1 MAKFIKKRFPALFVA
16 TYFIVAVSMVG
27 FLVYPMLF
35 TEASVAADFT
45 NTGAPTA
52 TVGPNTSYAL
62 VLDVTI
68 PDAWN
73 GTAYTADILMQAGS
87 SQYWQGSA
95 LSAITPLGIPNGF
108 GFYDMVGPG
117 YGGSADSEPVVMDR
131 DGDSVYTSAADTLV
145 DADGVVTNTPGVTA
159 LSAGDALFDIVR
171 GDLVVA
177 DSVVTPTKVWKDYD
191 DSGAYT
197 GAETAGTTVGAEGD
211 VNASLEALTNAKV
224 TDAGA
229 ANVWDAGEGVFVSAD
244 TTYDGADT
252 IVKGTTLQ
260 TLLLAKVSGGN
271 DVWAGDAT
279 EGVWDDISAPTN
291 FVNTGDTHITTE
303 TLTPLLGAA
312 ETTMALTNTNG
323 IAVGDTVALTTTAVV
338 SGVVS
343 AVSTN
348 GIIFAATAY
357 NGDPANIL
365 AAASINSHGAI
376 TGNANGDLDLQSAG
390 SKTITTTDSSGI
402 AVLDDLTFTCNAG
415 STTGVV
421 TAISGNDLTV
431 TVADAGCTDAS
442 TAAIAVT
449 TPGAVTA
456 ELTVPITALTNAKV
470 TGANGAYAAG
480 EGVYVSTDTTLSAGD
495 TIVRGETLEVL
506 TNGTVTYRGIPNG
519 VWDGNENVYDDVIT
533 PINGLVEAGDV
544 RLTDITA
551 EPVVLGTPVDAD
563 AGTNVGATAG
573 WVKEVNATWTP
584 GDDLFIE
591 NVAGELTYSAAA
603 DIDVYTTGGLV
614 AGDALTD
621 FPADCDGVGAGTQ
634 ACKYAGLFLD
644 NSAAIYVDEGTA
656 GGAAPNSVVDQQ
668 SDQLVGIGV
677 QNTGTAV
684 DTTDIVL
691 LDVWADA
698 GAAGFQGLGTDTLLG
713 IMTVNSGD
721 DQEWRLG
728 GLTQAVLNGQRIFV
742 TAALTATPTNAATLK
757 FQIPVYNDAGLD
769 GVATADD
776 DVGVFMASNN
786 DGPIDDV
793 LLNANTQ
800 TIDSQA
806 PTITSRVTYDA
817 DGNGR
822 IDRIIF
828 TTDEALDDVFT
839 SLTID
844 VDGYVGETYATGD
857 VALDNIFWVNFSNAG
872 PYDTGAI
879 PNTQIT
885 ANTSLSDNSGNN
897 IATDGVA
904 VASTDGAMPIM
915 IASFF
920 FDLDTDGTIDTLR
933 TAWSEIVTM
942 NGSTGVDWTITGGSM
957 NATFSV
963 ATNDASAEIYLDVT
977 VTADPDETGGTA
989 APDIAYDNDDANNSV
1004 RDASPALNPAGTN
1017 SAKTAEDAAAPVLL
1031 SATFLDQS
1039 GVVGTADTIR
1049 TTWSEGITNWGSIGA
1064 DWTITAGDINP
1075 AFSTIPVDLPM
1086 DDEYLN
1092 ITVTADAGE
1101 TGSPLLP
1108 TITYNN
1114 ISGLIVDASPI
1125 SVGLSA
1131 VVAGPVNVTDGAAP
1145 VVLTKVYQDAGANG
1159 SVETAVLTL
1168 SEVVTFTGAQLLTD
1182 FTIANEDL
1190 TGFVGS
1196 PTTITGTGT
1205 DTMTF
1210 TSGSAS
1216 TNLTG
1221 VSGGTEPTIAF
1232 LDDGINH
1239 ITDGA
1244 NNLASFVATSLTD
1257 DAIPVRYGAIAYSDN
1272 GNDGTV
1278 DRVTMTYTEKVT
1290 YTYSDAEWVAT
1301 ANDLLGFD
1309 VTACTSCTNVTSLVL
1324 TASATGIIT
1333 GVGAGTQPQ
1342 LAYTFA
1348 TQNISDAAGKDAANI
1363 GATSLADG
1371 ATPVLI
1377 GGSYRDLDSDGAIDT
1392 LRVTWSESVTVSL
1405 STAVDWTIVGGD
1417 INATFSAAPDSPGLG
1432 TDKDITVT
1440 ADADETYSGVAPTV
1454 AYDNGDANDSVVDG
1468 ALNPAGTTGPVTMID
1483 LAAPVILSATFYDA
1497 DAAPNDGKLDLITV
1511 VWSENINNVADG
1523 SGDWALTGTNFGTI
1537 TEGAVVCSTGTAGEN
1552 ECDYNF
1558 TATTVKTDVG
1568 NLSLAYSAL
1577 GSSVTDGATPAAAKT
1592 ITSASTPA
1600 FTDAANPVVASTSPA
1615 DGATGVALDASFS
1628 MTFSEAMTTADL
1640 TSVTVGRSPSFDL
1653 GTAVWSV
1660 GDTVVTSTNHDAWAG
1675 LQIYTI
1681 DLVQG
1686 SIREAAAAGS
1696 KTLDNSAI
1704 VADPYTFTTV
1714 ASGGGGGGGGGGLPA
1729 SVSVYSPNGGE
1740 SWAGLSSHNITWS
1753 GTSTTISKVKLYYSL
1768 DRGVNFP
1775 YTIATDETNDGTYSW
1790 TVPNVPSGT
1799 VKVKIEGYDSSGVFV
1814 ASDISDA
1821 DFTITYVTPPVT
1833 PPGTPETPG
1842 VPTPENPAGLVAGD
1856 LFKSPLSTTVYYFG
1870 SDNKRHIFPNEKTY
1884 RSWYSDWSNVKTIA
1898 ALELQQMTLGE
1909 NVIVRPGT
1917 VLVKIQTDPKVYA
1930 VEPGGLLR
1938 WIPTEERIKT
1948 LYGDAWATKIIDVP
1962 LAFWGDYSFGSDIST
1977 DTHPTGTLVN
1987 YAGTTDVYYIQGAE
2001 KRKVTTAGFAANN
2014 FRSEYVLVIPA
2025 TISYANGA
2033 DIFGA
2038 EGRLTSIY

>member
-16 TYFIVAVSMVG
+16 TYFIIAVCMVG
-27 FLVYPMLF
+27 SLVYPALF
-35 TEASVAADFT
+35 SRAGGAGGSLLAVFI
-45 NTGAPTA
+45 NHGAPTA
-52 TVGPNTSYAL
+52 TIGPSSSSEL

-68 PDAWN
+68 PDAWDN
-73 GTAYTADILMQAGS
+73 GAYAADILYYDAGVAD
-87 SQYWQGSA
+87 YWQGDFLNFFTA
-95 LSAITPLGIPNGF
+95 LGF
-108 GFYDMVGPG
+108 TTGVG
-117 YGGSADSEPVVMDR
+117 YVED
-131 DGDSVYTSAADTLV
+131 LV
-145 DADGVVTNTPGVTA
+145 DPGFQITESVVAD
-159 LSAGDALFDIVR
+159 LD
-171 GDLVVA
+171 A
-177 DSVVTPTKVWKDYD
+177 DSVVTTAADTLIDGDGSGSVTAGTVDPAAAGGDLLLAMGNDIGHGGVAICTDSTPFGYTVVRIDLDGDCTNNGSNDGTYILGTNATAAGTEVTLQWAFGDAVTMGGNADGDYD
-191 DSGAYT
+191 D
-197 GAETAGTTVGAEGD
+197 
-211 VNASLEALTNAKV
+211 
-224 TDAGA
+224 
-229 ANVWDAGEGVFVSAD
+229 GE
-244 TTYDGADT
+244 
-252 IVKGTTLQ
+252 
-260 TLLLAKVSGGN
+260 
-271 DVWAGDAT
+271 
-279 EGVWDDISAPTN
+279 DI
-291 FVNTGDTHITTE
+291 
-303 TLTPLLGAA
+303 
-312 ETTMALTNTNG
+312 
-323 IAVGDTVALTTTAVV
+323 
-338 SGVVS
+338 
-343 AVSTN
+343 
-348 GIIFAATAY
+348 
-357 NGDPANIL
+357 
-365 AAASINSHGAI
+365 
-376 TGNANGDLDLQSAG
+376 
-390 SKTITTTDSSGI
+390 
-402 AVLDDLTFTCNAG
+402 
-415 STTGVV
+415 
-421 TAISGNDLTV
+421 
-431 TVADAGCTDAS
+431 
-442 TAAIAVT
+442 
-449 TPGAVTA
+449 
-456 ELTVPITALTNAKV
+456 
-470 TGANGAYAAG
+470 
-480 EGVYVSTDTTLSAGD
+480 
-495 TIVRGETLEVL
+495 
-506 TNGTVTYRGIPNG
+506 
-519 VWDGNENVYDDVIT
+519 
-533 PINGLVEAGDV
+533 
-544 RLTDITA
+544 
-551 EPVVLGTPVDAD
+551 
-563 AGTNVGATAG
+563 
-573 WVKEVNATWTP
+573 
-584 GDDLFIE
+584 FIE
-591 NVAGELTYSAAA
+591 NNIGELTYSAEADGTYVAA
-603 DIDVYTTGGLV
+603 AVLGATISN
-614 AGDALTD
+614 
-621 FPADCDGVGAGTQ
+621 FPADCDGGGAGTQ
-634 ACKYAGLFLD
+634 ACMYT
-644 NSAAIYVDEGTA
+644 GTA
-656 GGAAPNSVVDQQ
+656 PFDATDNIYIDDGTAQGPVPNGMVDRQ
-668 SDQLVGIGV
+668 DDIFTGIGV

-684 DTTDIVL
+684 AATDISSVSL
-691 LDVWADA
+691 WADA
-698 GAAGFQGLGTDTLLG
+698 GAAGFQGLGTDTSLG
-713 IMTVNSGD
+713 AMSVVD
-721 DQEWRLG
+721 VKEWKHS
-728 GLTQAVLNGQRIFV
+728 GLTQAVSAGGQRIFV
-742 TAALTATPTNAATLK
+742 SILTTATPTHAATLK
-757 FQIPVYNDAGLD
+757 FQIPVYNDVGAD
-769 GVATADD
+769 GVANSAG
-776 DVGVFMASNN
+776 DVGVFMISNN
-786 DGPIDDV
+786 DGPIDNV

-800 TIDSQA
+800 TIDSQG
-806 PTITSRVTYDA
+806 PIVTSRVTDDSDD
-817 DGNGR
+817 DGQ

-828 TTDEALDDVFT
+828 TTDENLDDVFT

-844 VDGYVGETYATGD
+844 VDGYAGETYATD
-857 VALDNIFWVNFSNAG
+857 VANDNIFWVNFTEGGS
-872 PYDTGAI
+872 YDTGAI

-885 ANTSLSDNSGNN
+885 FNTKLSDVYNNN

-904 VASTDGAMPIM
+904 VATTDGAVPIM
-915 IASFF
+915 VASDFW
-920 FDLDTDGTIDTLR
+920 DLDTDGTIDTIR
-933 TAWSEIVTM
+933 TAWSENVTM
-942 NGSTGVDWTITGGSM
+942 NGSTAPDWTIVGGSM

-963 ATNDASAEIYLDVT
+963 ATNDAVAGSYLNVT
-977 VTADPDETGGTA
+977 VTADADETGGTA
-989 APDIAYDNDDANNSV
+989 APTIAYDNDDANNSV

-1031 SATFLDQS
+1031 SAVFLDQS
-1039 GVVGTADTIR
+1039 GVVGTVDTIR
-1049 TTWSEGITNWGSIGA
+1049 TTWSESITNWGSIGA

-1075 AFSTIPVDLPM
+1075 VFSTIPVDLPM

-1168 SEVVTFTGAQLLTD
+1168 SEVVTFTEAQLLTD
-1182 FTIANEDL
+1182 FAFTANDL
-1190 TGFVGS
+1190 TAFAGN
-1196 PTTITGTGT
+1196 PTVIAGTGT
-1205 DTMTF
+1205 DIMTF
-1210 TSGSAS
+1210 TVATT

-1221 VSGGTEPTIAF
+1221 VSGLTEPQIAF
-1232 LDDGINH
+1232 TDDTVNH

-1244 NNLASFVATSLTD
+1244 NNLASFVVTSLTD
-1257 DAIPVRYGAIAYSDN
+1257 DAIPVRYGAITYSDN
-1272 GNDGTV
+1272 GSDGTV
-1278 DRVTMTYTEKVT
+1278 DRVTLTYTEKVT

-1301 ANDLLGFD
+1301 ANDLIGFD

-1363 GATSLADG
+1363 GATTLADD
-1371 ATPVLI
+1371 AAPVLI

-1417 INATFSAAPDSPGLG
+1417 INAAFSAAPDSPGLG

-1454 AYDNGDANDSVVDG
+1454 AYDNGDANDSVIDG

-1497 DAAPNDGKLDLITV
+1497 DVAPNDGKLDLITV

-1523 SGDWALTGTNFGTI
+1523 SADWAITGTNFGTL

-1568 NLSLAYSAL
+1568 NLNLAYSAL

-1592 ITSASTPA
+1592 ITSSSTPA
-1600 FTDAANPVVASTSPA
+1600 FTDGANPVVASTSPA
-1615 DGATGVALDASFS
+1615 DGATGVALDASFI

-1660 GDTVVTSTNHDAWAG
+1660 GDTVVTSTNHDVWAG

-1714 ASGGGGGGGGGGLPA
+1714 GGGGGGGGGGAGLPA
-1729 SVSVYSPNGGE
+1729 SVTVYSPNGGE
-1740 SWAGLSSHNITWS
+1740 SWAGLSSKNITWS
-1753 GTSTTISKVKLYYSL
+1753 GTSTTITKVKLYYSL

-1775 YTIATDETNDGTYSW
+1775 YTIATDENNDGTYSW

-1833 PPGTPETPG
+1833 PPGTTP
-1842 VPTPENPAGLVAGD
+1842 PAENPAGLVAGD
-1856 LFKSPLSTTVYYFG
+1856 LFKSPLSTTVYYYG

-1884 RSWYSDWSNVKTIA
+1884 RTWYSDWSNVKSVSA
-1898 ALELQQMTLGE
+1898 EELRTVPLGE
-1909 NVIVRPGT
+1909 NVTVRPGT
-1917 VLVKIQTDPKVYA
+1917 VLVKIYTDPKVYA
-1930 VEPGGLLR
+1930 VESNGLLR

-1977 DTHPTGTLVN
+1977 DTHPTGALVN

-2001 KRKVTTAGFAANN
+2001 KRKITTAGFAANN
-2014 FRSEYVLVIPA
+2014 FRSEYVLAIP
-2025 TISYANGA
+2025 TTLYYALGA
-2033 DIFGA
+2033 DIAGA
-2038 EGRLTSIY
+2038 ESALTSIY